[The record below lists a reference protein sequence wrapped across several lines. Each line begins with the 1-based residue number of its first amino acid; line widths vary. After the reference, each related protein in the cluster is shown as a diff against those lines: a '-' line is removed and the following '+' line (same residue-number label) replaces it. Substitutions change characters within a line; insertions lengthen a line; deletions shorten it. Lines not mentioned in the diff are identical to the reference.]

1 MVHLNGRQ
9 PLIVNRTF
17 VTVPISDGAARVIQ
31 EFIQL
36 HRASLDA
43 DLEPF
48 GLTLNEIAVPIYER
62 MVYADEVEG
71 ST

>member
-9 PLIVNRTF
+9 PLIVDSTF

-31 EFIQL
+31 EFIRL

-43 DLEPF
+43 DLERF
-48 GLTLNEIAVPIYER
+48 GLTVSEIAVPTYER
-62 MVYADEVEG
+62 IVYADEVKG